1 MSNLKDLFISQS
13 FYGIVN
19 LENSTQP
26 ITSQSGDVELQD
38 GIGTNLGLRTNAD
51 NQKFTVVNNFQV
63 DGNAEFNGNIDVS
76 GSWIHTGSIDVLGNV
91 TVEGNVSAN
100 IATFDT
106 VNTRLLHV
114 TEESASVIFSS
125 GSNVIGDD
133 ITDVQT
139 IVGQTTISGSLGITG
154 NQINT
159 GNLNISGEISS
170 STVNGIGNVTTYSAS
185 VDSRLDALEG
195 PFSTSVDSRLD
206 SLESFE
212 TGQVARNSVLGTYT
226 SSVDSSLA
234 SINSFTSSTESSLNS
249 LNSFSSST
257 DSSLTSINSFT
268 QSADTRITNLENFSS
283 SLDAN
288 FVSEAEFDVYTSS
301 VEVEQ
306 TQQNNR
312 LTSLEGFTGSLSF
325 DFVETSKFNT
335 YTSSTNNRLDSLE
348 TKSGS
353 VDTSITSLNAFTASQ
368 LTINSG
374 YNTFTSSY
382 YIDSASFD
390 NRLDNIELT
399 TASLQTE
406 VDGLSSKTGSYA
418 TTGSNTF
425 IGDQVFSGSVQ
436 GDVHTITVAS
446 STASIDCSQGNF
458 FTLEQASAIDTH
470 LVATNITGGRTITL
484 RVNKTNPSATVSID
498 GTSIK
503 FPSGFNYTIT
513 TGDNIQDIVTF
524 VSFDTGSLYA
534 VASKNFV

>member
-19 LENSTQP
+19 LENSTSP

-51 NQKFTVVNNFQV
+51 NKKFTVVNNFQV
-63 DGNAEFNGNIDVS
+63 DGNADFNGNIDVS

-91 TVEGNVSAN
+91 TVEGNVQAN

-139 IVGQTTISGSLGITG
+139 IVGQTTISGSLGVTG
-154 NQINT
+154 TQTNT
-159 GNLNISGEISS
+159 GNLDVSGEISS
-170 STVNGIGNVTTYSAS
+170 STVSGIGNVTTYSAS

-212 TGQVARNSVLGTYT
+212 SGQVARNSVLGTYT

-234 SINSFTSSTESSLNS
+234 SINSFTSSTDSSLNS

-268 QSADTRITNLENFSS
+268 QSAD
-283 SLDAN
+283 
-288 FVSEAEFDVYTSS
+288 
-301 VEVEQ
+301 
-306 TQQNNR
+306 NR
-312 LTSLEGFTGSLSF
+312 LNSLEAFTGSLVT
-325 DFVETSKFNT
+325 DFVSTTDFNT
-335 YTSSTNNRLDSLE
+335 YTQSTDNHLNQLDLY
-348 TKSGS
+348 
-353 VDTSITSLNAFTASQ
+353 TAS
-368 LTINSG
+368 
-374 YNTFTSSY
+374 
-382 YIDSASFD
+382 AD
-390 NRLDNIELT
+390 NRFTQIELT
-399 TASLQTE
+399 TASL
-406 VDGLSSKTGSYA
+406 DSKVNNLISVTGSYA

-436 GDVHTITVAS
+436 GDVHSITIAS
-446 STASIDCSQGNF
+446 NTASIDCSQGNF
-458 FTLEQASAIDTH
+458 FTLEQASAVDT
-470 LVATNITGGRTITL
+470 LLKATNITGGRTITL
-484 RVNKTNPSATVSID
+484 RVNKTNASATISID
-498 GTSIK
+498 TGSIK
-503 FPSGFNYTIT
+503 FPSGFSYSIT
-513 TGDNIQDIVTF
+513 SGTDVQDVLTF
-524 VSFDTGSLYA
+524 VSYDTSSLYA

>member
-19 LENSTQP
+19 LENSTSP

-51 NQKFTVVNNFQV
+51 NKKFTVVNNFQV
-63 DGNAEFNGNIDVS
+63 DGNADFNGNIDVS

-91 TVEGNVSAN
+91 TVEGNVQAN

-133 ITDVQT
+133 ITDIQT
-139 IVGQTTISGSLGITG
+139 IVGQTTISGSLGVTG

-159 GNLNISGEISS
+159 GNLNVSGEISS
-170 STVNGIGNVTTYSAS
+170 STIAGLGNATQYSQSVDTTINNLSSSIDTTITTLSSS

-268 QSADTRITNLENFSS
+268 QSADTSITALNSF
-283 SLDAN
+283 
-288 FVSEAEFDVYTSS
+288 TSS
-301 VEVEQ
+301 QLSINSGYNNFTQSTDTVQ

-312 LTSLEGFTGSLSF
+312 LNSLEQFTQSVDL
-325 DFVETSKFNT
+325 DFVTDAQFNP
-335 YTSSTNNRLDSLE
+335 YTQ
-348 TKSGS
+348 S
-353 VDTSITSLNAFTASQ
+353 VENTLATLAS
-368 LTINSG
+368 
-374 YNTFTSSY
+374 
-382 YIDSASFD
+382 
-390 NRLDNIELT
+390 
-399 TASLQTE
+399 
-406 VDGLSSKTGSYA
+406 
-418 TTGSNTF
+418 TGSNTF
-425 IGDQVFSGSVQ
+425 SGSINSEVIPL
-436 GDVHTITVAS
+436 TITS
-446 STASIDCSQGNF
+446 QTASIDFSQGNF
-458 FTLEQASAIDTH
+458 FTLTLPTSAIDTH
-470 LVATNITGGRTITL
+470 IDASNIKAGMTSNVRINTIGSGSVSFSSDFQFPVLNSYIPSTL
-484 RVNKTNPSATVSID
+484 N
-498 GTSIK
+498 
-503 FPSGFNYTIT
+503 T
-513 TGDNIQDIVTF
+513 TDILTFVTF
-524 VSFDTGSLYA
+524 DTSLLYGVA
-534 VASKNFV
+534 VKRLG

>member
-19 LENSTQP
+19 LENSTSP

-91 TVEGNVSAN
+91 TVEGNVQAN

-139 IVGQTTISGSLGITG
+139 IVGQTTISGALDLLDGT
-154 NQINT
+154 
-159 GNLNISGEISS
+159 NLRVIDGDISS
-170 STVNGIGNVTTYSAS
+170 STVSGIGNVTTYSSS

-212 TGQVARNSVLGTYT
+212 TGQQARNSVLGTYT

-268 QSADTRITNLENFSS
+268 QSADTRITDLENFSS
-283 SLDAN
+283 SLDTN
-288 FVSEAEFDVYTSS
+288 FVSETEFDVYTSS

-312 LTSLEGFTGSLSF
+312 LNSLEQFTQSVDL
-325 DFVETSKFNT
+325 DFVTDAQFNP
-335 YTSSTNNRLDSLE
+335 YTQ
-348 TKSGS
+348 S
-353 VDTSITSLNAFTASQ
+353 VENTLATLAS
-368 LTINSG
+368 
-374 YNTFTSSY
+374 
-382 YIDSASFD
+382 
-390 NRLDNIELT
+390 
-399 TASLQTE
+399 
-406 VDGLSSKTGSYA
+406 
-418 TTGSNTF
+418 TGSNTF
-425 IGDQVFSGSVQ
+425 SGSINAEVIPL
-436 GDVHTITVAS
+436 TITS
-446 STASIDCSQGNF
+446 QTASIDFSQGNF
-458 FTLEQASAIDTH
+458 FTLTLPNSSIDTH
-470 LVATNITGGRTITL
+470 IDASNIKAGMTSNVRINTIGSGSVSFSSDFQFPVLNSYIPSTL
-484 RVNKTNPSATVSID
+484 N
-498 GTSIK
+498 
-503 FPSGFNYTIT
+503 T
-513 TGDNIQDIVTF
+513 TDILTFVTF
-524 VSFDTGSLYA
+524 DTSLLYGVSVKRLG
-534 VASKNFV
+534 

>member
-19 LENSTQP
+19 LENSTSP

-91 TVEGNVSAN
+91 TVEGNVQAN

-139 IVGQTTISGSLGITG
+139 IVGQTTISGALDLLDGT
-154 NQINT
+154 
-159 GNLNISGEISS
+159 NLRVIDGDISS
-170 STVNGIGNVTTYSAS
+170 STVSGIGNVTTYSSS

-257 DSSLTSINSFT
+257 DSSLTSINS
-268 QSADTRITNLENFSS
+268 
-283 SLDAN
+283 
-288 FVSEAEFDVYTSS
+288 YTASNDI
-301 VEVEQ
+301 EQ
-306 TQQNNR
+306 TAQNNR
-312 LTSLEGFTGSLSF
+312 LNSLEVFTGSLVT
-325 DFVETSKFNT
+325 DFVSTTDFNT
-335 YTSSTNNRLDSLE
+335 YTQSTDNNLNQLDLY
-348 TKSGS
+348 
-353 VDTSITSLNAFTASQ
+353 TAS
-368 LTINSG
+368 
-374 YNTFTSSY
+374 
-382 YIDSASFD
+382 AD
-390 NRLDNIELT
+390 NRLNQIELT
-399 TASLQTE
+399 TQSLDNK
-406 VDGLSSKTGSYA
+406 VDSLISVTGSYA

-425 IGDQVFSGSVQ
+425 VGDNTFSGSVN
-436 GDVHTITVAS
+436 GEVNSLTIAS
-446 STASIDCSQGNF
+446 QTASLDLSNGNF
-458 FTLEQASAIDTH
+458 FTLELISGSDTH
-470 LVATNITGGRTITL
+470 LVTSNIQAGQTITL
-484 RVNKTNPSATVSID
+484 KIKQPNISYGTLSFNDTFKFSTGSSYIATTQPDSID
-498 GTSIK
+498 ILTLVTYDQTNVFGTI
-503 FPSGFNYTIT
+503 I
-513 TGDNIQDIVTF
+513 
-524 VSFDTGSLYA
+524 
-534 VASKNFV
+534 KNFV

>member
-19 LENSTQP
+19 LENSTSP

-91 TVEGNVSAN
+91 TVEGNVQAN

-139 IVGQTTISGSLGITG
+139 IVGQTTISGALDLLDGT
-154 NQINT
+154 
-159 GNLNISGEISS
+159 NLRVIDGDISS
-170 STVNGIGNVTTYSAS
+170 STVSGIGNVTTYSSS

-212 TGQVARNSVLGTYT
+212 TGQQARNSVLGTYT

-268 QSADTRITNLENFSS
+268 QSADTSITALNSF
-283 SLDAN
+283 
-288 FVSEAEFDVYTSS
+288 TSS
-301 VEVEQ
+301 QLSINSGYNSFTQSTDTVQ

-312 LTSLEGFTGSLSF
+312 LNSLEQFTQSVDL
-325 DFVETSKFNT
+325 DFVTDAQFNP
-335 YTSSTNNRLDSLE
+335 YTQ
-348 TKSGS
+348 S
-353 VDTSITSLNAFTASQ
+353 VENTLATLAS
-368 LTINSG
+368 
-374 YNTFTSSY
+374 
-382 YIDSASFD
+382 
-390 NRLDNIELT
+390 
-399 TASLQTE
+399 
-406 VDGLSSKTGSYA
+406 
-418 TTGSNTF
+418 TGSNTF
-425 IGDQVFSGSVQ
+425 SGSINAEVIPL
-436 GDVHTITVAS
+436 TITS
-446 STASIDCSQGNF
+446 QTASIDFSQGNF
-458 FTLEQASAIDTH
+458 FTLTLPNSSIDTH
-470 LVATNITGGRTITL
+470 IDASNIKAGMTSNVRINTIGSGSVSFSSDFQFPVLNSYIPSTL
-484 RVNKTNPSATVSID
+484 N
-498 GTSIK
+498 
-503 FPSGFNYTIT
+503 T
-513 TGDNIQDIVTF
+513 TDILTFVTF
-524 VSFDTGSLYA
+524 DTSLLYGVSVKRLG
-534 VASKNFV
+534 